1 MIACTATAWSTCA
14 ATSAVQHIRSAA
26 PITMLAGKKSS
37 GKRKSKQPASAASS
51 ARGFARQPS
60 KAATP
65 QADSTSIET
74 ATPEAESAFVPLPP
88 LTRVIFESPSVEVT
102 ERDGAK
108 AVCATQNIAPGA
120 VLLVEHV
127 VSGAE
132 DYVLNCVLNDG
143 PLFDVL
149 YPRTTSWSVE
159 RLLND
164 ELESM
169 VCDKVD
175 ANGFVGRDGTVAVG
189 QAVSAFN
196 HADQPQAI
204 VSSLSLDMAEM
215 AVAPRVL
222 YVRACSIVEVGQEV
236 EIQYRDTPS
245 MHHPYVGPSTSVGA
259 DSSTGSA
266 GPVNP
271 TATENELQ
279 AAVEAVQGL
288 VVDYTSTEAFV
299 DLCVAHD
306 RLYRALAQPQGD

>member
-1 MIACTATAWSTCA
+1 MRRVSVFLSLMIACTAMAWSTCA
-14 ATSAVQHIRSAA
+14 TTSAVQRIRSAA
-26 PITMLAGKKSS
+26 PITMLAKKSS

-65 QADSTSIET
+65 QADST
-74 ATPEAESAFVPLPP
+74 FVPLPP
-88 LTRVIFESPSVEVT
+88 MTRVIFESPSVEVT

-108 AVCATQNIAPGA
+108 AVCATQNIAPGE

-149 YPRTTSWSVE
+149 YPRTTPWSVK

-189 QAVSAFN
+189 QAISAFN

-222 YVRACSIVEVGQEV
+222 YVRACSQVEVGQEV